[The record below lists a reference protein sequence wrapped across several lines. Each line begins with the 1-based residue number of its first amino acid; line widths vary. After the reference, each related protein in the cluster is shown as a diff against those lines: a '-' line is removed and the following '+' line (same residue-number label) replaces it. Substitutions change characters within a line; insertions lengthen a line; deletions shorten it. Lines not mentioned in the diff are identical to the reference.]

1 MGYKI
6 LIVDDDATFNQLLTD
21 IFRQA
26 GHDVESVQD
35 PLSALERTESEELDL
50 LVTDHRMPE
59 LTGHELFKR
68 VRKAK
73 PNVPIVIVSG
83 YLSNANIR
91 SLIEEGIN
99 GVYIKP
105 LNVFALLKQA
115 EDLIS
120 QSKIGELGAHQ
131 RTLSDKETKD
141 HTDRLPF
148 PFKAFPCVHQK
159 SEAFARRLFELR
171 NFKSTLVLIGA
182 GGTPFKQICNDLA
195 NFDTGQTEYFDY
207 LNANLLNSDT
217 LFSRLK
223 SAKEK
228 DVSRL
233 TFVIRDLEKITNTGR
248 DLIVSLIKGEPPYDV
263 LPSGSRAVFCTSKDV
278 DNLYD
283 EGLIDD
289 RMYVLMGA
297 GELRVPSL
305 RSIPDDIPALARQLL
320 EEIAS
325 NLGHSQIPVLGAGS
339 SKLLKSWSWSGNLEE
354 LKETLER
361 VIRENP
367 NETLTPD
374 MFQGKNKTSEVAV
387 TEADF
392 IEMLNA
398 QKKQI
403 LQGIKTIANHRQ
415 DTIEAI
421 LNGGIS
427 HTDSSGS
434 PMSERQS
441 A

>member
-1 MGYKI
+1 MGYKV

-26 GHDVESVQD
+26 GHDVKSEQN
-35 PLSALERTESEELDL
+35 PLSALERTENEDLDL
-50 LVTDHRMPE
+50 IITDQRMPE

-68 VRKAK
+68 VREAK
-73 PNVPIVIVSG
+73 PELPIVIVSA

-120 QSKIGELGAHQ
+120 QSKVGELGAHQ
-131 RTLSDKETKD
+131 RTLSDQETKD

-148 PFKAFPCVHQK
+148 PFRAFPCVHQK

-171 NFKSTLVLIGA
+171 NFKSTLVLIGDS
-182 GGTPFKQICNDLA
+182 GTPFNQICKDLSI
-195 NFDTGQTEYFDY
+195 FDTGQTEHFEYIQ
-207 LNANLLNSDT
+207 ASKVSSDS
-217 LFSRLK
+217 LFGRLK
-223 SAKEK
+223 NAQINNIQ
-228 DVSRL
+228 RL
-233 TFVIRDLEKITNTGR
+233 TFVIRDLEDITDAAR
-248 DLIVSLIKGEPPYDV
+248 DLIVSLIKGEPPYDI
-263 LPSGSRAVFCTSKDV
+263 LPGGARAIFCTNRDV
-278 DNLYD
+278 DSLYD
-283 EGLIDD
+283 DGLIDD

-297 GELRVPSL
+297 GELRVPNL
-305 RSIPDDIPALARQLL
+305 RSIPDDIPALACQLVS
-320 EEIAS
+320 EIAA
-325 NLGHSQIPVLGAGS
+325 NLGYAEVPKLGAGS
-339 SKLLKSWSWSGNLEE
+339 SKLLKSWSWAGNLEE
-354 LKETLER
+354 LKQTLER

-367 NETLTPD
+367 CDALTPE
-374 MFQGKNKTSEVAV
+374 MFQGKNKKSEVAV
-387 TEADF
+387 KEADF

-403 LQGIKTIANHRQ
+403 LMGIKRISNHRQ
-415 DTIEAI
+415 DNVDAI
-421 LNGGIS
+421 LSGRFET
-427 HTDSSGS
+427 TDES
-434 PMSERQS
+434 RKT